1 MPLDIDRFAHLESS
15 IQRWDPRVKIASLG
29 LFVFCVAVLKTLPVA
44 LMALAAAIVFLRI
57 TGIPFDFIAGSL
69 KWVLLFLVPFFGIM
83 PFTYPGPP
91 AFTVLGLDFAWEG
104 LRLGALIVIK
114 AVAIVLT
121 SYAIFGSARFDLS
134 MIALQRL
141 KCPTVFVQ
149 MLLFTYRYIFVLIE
163 EMRRMTT
170 AMRVRGFVMG
180 TNLYTLKVIGNFVG
194 SLLVRSLDRT
204 ERVYQ
209 AMLSKGYEG
218 QFHTLVEFRTRNRDF
233 AKAALVIGAA
243 VALVAIDLE
252 GFFRTAVAGWY

>member
-1 MPLDIDRFAHLESS
+1 MPLDIDRFAHLDSS

-29 LFVFCVAVLKTLPVA
+29 IFVFCVAVLKTLPVA
-44 LMALAAAIVFLRI
+44 LLALAAAIVFVRI
-57 TGIPFDFIAGSL
+57 TGLPFDFVVGGL
-69 KWVLLFLVPFFGIM
+69 KWVLLFLIPFFGIM

-91 AFTVLGLDFAWEG
+91 AFSVLGMDFAWEG
-104 LRLGALIVIK
+104 ARLATLIVTK

-121 SYAIFGSARFDLS
+121 AYAIFGSARFDVS

-163 EMRRMTT
+163 EMRRMST

-180 TNLYTLKVIGNFVG
+180 TNLYTLKVVGNFVG
-194 SLLVRSLDRT
+194 SLLVRSFERT
-204 ERVYQ
+204 ERVYK

-218 QFHTLVEFRTRNRDF
+218 EFHTLVEFKTKNTDF
-233 AKAALVIGAA
+233 AKAALVLGAA
-243 VALVAIDLE
+243 AVLVALDLE
-252 GFFRTAVAGWY
+252 GLFHTAVAGWY